1 MPNWRSKVTVFWDL
15 DQTFKSAWKTNDLG
29 CSRTINEPNEKSR
42 MCPSLPLTK
51 CIVYTCQTVWPSY
64 LIYCAGQSRQL
75 RNRCWNLER
84 TYFVFVILCISVVN
98 ALLHKGFSNPYQS
111 RYNSMFWNQYQP
123 RYNSMFSNPY
133 QSRYN
138 SIAVY
143 YQCQTRHNLS
153 LS

>member
-1 MPNWRSKVTVFWDL
+1 MPNCRSKVTVFWDL
-15 DQTFKSAWKTNDLG
+15 DQTFKSAWKTNDMG

-84 TYFVFVILCISVVN
+84 TYFVFVIQCISVVN

-111 RYNSMFWNQYQP
+111 RYNSI
-123 RYNSMFSNPY
+123 SL
-133 QSRYN
+133 
-138 SIAVY
+138 Y
-143 YQCQTRHNLS
+143 YQCQSWAINVKHGHDLVNYHCQTLF
-153 LS
+153 LYFIF